1 MAKRSIVLLNLGG
14 PDRPESVQPFLNNLF
29 NDPAI
34 IGLPAMLRLPLA
46 KFISTKRAPIARE
59 IYGHLGGKSPLLPLT
74 EEQATALSKALTA
87 QDPAHIYKVFIA
99 MRYWHPFSE
108 ETASAV
114 KGFDPDEILL
124 LPLYPQYSTATSA
137 SSFIDWKRSAAKV
150 GLVKPTYTLCCYPV
164 NENWARAQ
172 SDLLLAQ
179 IDTLENKQKYRV
191 LFSAHGLPKKIVK
204 RGDPYQWQ
212 VERSAEAIAKV
223 ADLTEEAWSVCYQS
237 RVGPLEWIGP
247 SLDDELKRAAEDD
260 VAVIVLPIAFVS
272 EHSETLVELDIEYR
286 KISEELGIVAYKRV
300 PALGTHPDFICGLR
314 DLSLIA
320 FQNKINFGPP
330 ENTRFCP
337 QEAAKCKCVAPINL
351 TGKPQYD

>member
-1 MAKRSIVLLNLGG
+1 MAKRSIILLNLGG

-34 IGLPAMLRLPLA
+34 IGLPAILRVPLA
-46 KFISTKRAPIARE
+46 KFIAVKRAPIARE
-59 IYGHLGGKSPLLPLT
+59 IYEHLGGKSPLLPLT
-74 EEQATALSKALTA
+74 EEQAVALCTALTA
-87 QDPAHIYKVFIA
+87 QDPTHIYKVFIA

-108 ETASAV
+108 ETVSAV
-114 KGFDPDEILL
+114 QAFDPDEILL

-137 SSFIDWKRSAAKV
+137 SSFIDWEKSAAKV

-172 SDLLLAQ
+172 SDLLRAQ
-179 IDTLENKQKYRV
+179 IVTLENKQKYRV
-191 LFSAHGLPKKIVK
+191 LFSAHGLPKKIVN

-223 ADLTEEAWSVCYQS
+223 ADLTEEAWAVCYQS

-247 SLDDELKRAAEDD
+247 SLDDELKRAAADD

-286 KISEELGIVAYKRV
+286 KIAEELGIVEYKRV

-320 FQNKINFGPP
+320 FQNKIKFGPS
-330 ENTRFCP
+330 EQTRLCP
-337 QEAAKCKCVAPINL
+337 QEAAKCQCL
-351 TGKPQYD
+351 

>member
-1 MAKRSIVLLNLGG
+1 MAKRSIILLNLGG

-34 IGLPAMLRLPLA
+34 IGLPAILRLPLA
-46 KFISTKRAPIARE
+46 KFIAAKRAPIARE
-59 IYGHLGGKSPLLPLT
+59 IYEHLGGKSPLLPLT
-74 EEQATALSKALTA
+74 EEQAVALCTALTA
-87 QDPAHIYKVFIA
+87 QDPTHIYKVFIA

-108 ETASAV
+108 ETVSAV
-114 KGFDPDEILL
+114 QAFDPDEILL

-137 SSFIDWKRSAAKV
+137 SSFIDWEKSAAKV

-164 NENWARAQ
+164 NENWAKAQ
-172 SDLLLAQ
+172 SDLLRAQ
-179 IDTLENKQKYRV
+179 IVTLENKQKYRV
-191 LFSAHGLPKKIVK
+191 LFSAHGLPKKIVN

-223 ADLTEEAWSVCYQS
+223 ADLTEEAWAVCYQS

-247 SLDDELKRAAEDD
+247 SLDDELKRAAADD

-286 KISEELGIVAYKRV
+286 KIAEELGIVEYKRV

-320 FQNKINFGPP
+320 FQNKIKFGPP
-330 ENTRFCP
+330 EQTRLCP
-337 QEAAKCKCVAPINL
+337 QEAAKCQCL
-351 TGKPQYD
+351 